1 MMGPCDSAD
10 LTMSQSITPD
20 AIRPPADGRPGDLLD
35 ERGVTASAQAKP
47 VVVSPVISRLRPM
60 NLSSHFRAYSLRAE
74 GGNGEPIDPILGVD
88 HAWISAPQFPAH
100 PHAGF
105 SAVSYLF
112 LDSET
117 GIDNRDSLGNHNVI
131 QPGGLHWT
139 AAGRGVVHEEF
150 PVETGKTVHTL
161 QIFVNLP
168 EARQNGAPFALSLA
182 PSDVPVIHAA
192 GAKVRVPL
200 GTFSSAKSPLETPTE
215 LTLLDIAL
223 HDGAELCVPV
233 PAGHAAFV
241 MPIYGDL
248 AINGQLFEREQF
260 AVPAFPAQKTGHE
273 LVLSATRG
281 NAKAVLFSGPPLRQ
295 PVHWQG
301 PMAMASSA
309 ALASAIAAYQRG
321 EFGTLDSPIVP
332 ANHL

>member
-1 MMGPCDSAD
+1 MTPS
-10 LTMSQSITPD
+10 LTPD
-20 AIRPPADGRPGDLLD
+20 ATRLSTDGLRRNL
-35 ERGVTASAQAKP
+35 RGEHGMPASAQAEAAIT
-47 VVVSPVISRLRPM
+47 PVISRLRAM
-60 NLSSHFRAYSLRAE
+60 NLSNHFRAYSLRGNGA
-74 GGNGEPIDPILGVD
+74 NGEPIDPVLGVD

-168 EARQNGAPFALSLA
+168 EVRQSGAPFALSLE
-182 PSDVPVIHAA
+182 PSDVPVVHAP

-200 GTFSSAKSPLETPTE
+200 GTFSGAKSPLETPTK

-223 HDGAELCVPV
+223 EDGAELSVPI
-233 PAGHAAFV
+233 PAGHTAFV
-241 MPIYGDL
+241 MPIYGEL
-248 AINGQLFEREQF
+248 AVNGQLFEREQF
-260 AVPAFPAQKTGHE
+260 AVPAFPAQKAGHE
-273 LVLSATRG
+273 LALSATRG
-281 NAKAVLFSGPPLRQ
+281 SAKAVLFSGPPLRQ
-295 PVHWQG
+295 PVYWQG
-301 PMAMASSA
+301 PMAMASA
-309 ALASAIAAYQRG
+309 EALASAIAAFQRG
-321 EFGTLDSPIVP
+321 EFGTSDAPS
-332 ANHL
+332 

>member
-1 MMGPCDSAD
+1 
-10 LTMSQSITPD
+10 MSQTS
-20 AIRPPADGRPGDLLD
+20 PPHTLSPSTDSPRQDLNG
-35 ERGVTASAQAKP
+35 ERGDRAPVHARAGVSA
-47 VVVSPVISRLRPM
+47 VISRLRPM
-60 NLSSHFRAYSLRAE
+60 NLSSHFRAYSLR
-74 GGNGEPIDPILGVD
+74 GDGPNGEPIDPILGVD

-161 QIFVNLP
+161 QIFVNLH
-168 EARQNGAPFALSLA
+168 EERQSGAPFALSLE
-182 PSDVPVIHAA
+182 PSDVPVVHEP

-200 GTFSSAKSPLETPTE
+200 GTFREAASPLETPTK

-223 HDGAELCVPV
+223 EDAAELCVPI

-241 MPIYGDL
+241 MPIHGEL
-248 AINGQLFEREQF
+248 VVNGQLFECETF
-260 AVPAFPAQKTGHE
+260 AVPAFPAQKAAHE
-273 LVLSATRG
+273 LVLSAIRG
-281 NAKAVLFSGPPLRQ
+281 NANAVLFSGPPLRQ

-301 PMAMASSA
+301 PMAMASA
-309 ALASAIAAYQRG
+309 TALASAMAAYRRG
-321 EFGTLDSPIVP
+321 EFGTLDSPIVT
-332 ANHL
+332 ANHP

>member
-1 MMGPCDSAD
+1 MSESLTGNDFGPTAEFV
-10 LTMSQSITPD
+10 TP
-20 AIRPPADGRPGDLLD
+20 AA
-35 ERGVTASAQAKP
+35 
-47 VVVSPVISRLRPM
+47 PVIARLRPM
-60 NLSSHFRAYSLRAE
+60 NLSSHFRAYSLRGE
-74 GGNGEPIDPILGVD
+74 GADGEPIDPILGVD
-88 HAWISAPQFPAH
+88 HAWISAPQFAAH

-168 EARQNGAPFALSLA
+168 RERQGGAPFALSLEPA
-182 PSDVPVIHAA
+182 DVPVIHAP

-200 GTFSSAKSPLETPTE
+200 GSFGGVKSPLETPTE
-215 LTLLDIAL
+215 LTMLDIAL
-223 HDGAELCVPV
+223 AEGAELHVPV

-241 MPIYGDL
+241 MPIYGEL
-248 AINGQLFEREQF
+248 SVNGQFFERERF
-260 AVPAFPAQKTGHE
+260 AIPVFPALQVAQQLT
-273 LVLSATRG
+273 LTAARG
-281 NAKAVLFSGPPLRQ
+281 QAKAVVFSGPPLRQ
-295 PVHWQG
+295 PVHWHG
-301 PMAMASSA
+301 PMAMATPAALAA
-309 ALASAIAAYQRG
+309 ALASYQRG
-321 EFGTLDSPIVP
+321 EFGTLDAPIMTGQE
-332 ANHL
+332 L

>member
-1 MMGPCDSAD
+1 
-10 LTMSQSITPD
+10 MSQPSTPD
-20 AIRPPADGRPGDLLD
+20 TISPSTDSPRQNLNGECGDQTS
-35 ERGVTASAQAKP
+35 VQAVAS
-47 VVVSPVISRLRPM
+47 VSAVISRLRPM
-60 NLSSHFRAYSLRAE
+60 NLSEHFHAYSLR
-74 GGNGEPIDPILGVD
+74 GDGPTGEPIDPILGVD

-105 SAVSYLF
+105 SAVSYVF

-161 QIFVNLP
+161 QIFVNLH
-168 EARQNGAPFALSLA
+168 EERQNAAPFALSLE
-182 PSDVPVIHAA
+182 PSDVPVVHEP
-192 GAKVRVPL
+192 GAKARVPL
-200 GTFSSAKSPLETPTE
+200 GTFRGVASPLETPTR

-223 HDGAELCVPV
+223 EDAAELRVPI

-241 MPIYGDL
+241 LPIHGEL
-248 AINGQLFEREQF
+248 VVNGQSFEREAL
-260 AVPAFPAQKTGHE
+260 AVPAFPAQKTAHE
-273 LVLSATRG
+273 LVLSAIRG
-281 NAKAVLFSGPPLRQ
+281 NANAVLFSGPPLRQ

-301 PMAMASSA
+301 PMAMASTT
-309 ALASAIAAYQRG
+309 ALASAMAAYRRG
-321 EFGTLDSPIVP
+321 EFGTLDSPIATADRP
-332 ANHL
+332 